1 MEEKKQAVTTNEE
14 QRTKNLSRLR
24 LFVALIIFDALL
36 VGYLVFE
43 MIMIFKK

>member
-1 MEEKKQAVTTNEE
+1 MEEKKQPLTTAEE

-24 LFVALIIFDALL
+24 IFVALVIFDALL
-36 VGYLVFE
+36 VGYLIFE

>member
-1 MEEKKQAVTTNEE
+1 MEEKKQAVTQAEE
-14 QRTKNLSRLR
+14 QKTKNLSRLR

>member
-1 MEEKKQAVTTNEE
+1 MEEKKQAVTQTEE
-14 QRTKNLSRLR
+14 QKTKNLSRLR
-24 LFVALIIFDALL
+24 IFIALVIFDALL

>member
-1 MEEKKQAVTTNEE
+1 MEEKKQAVTNSEE